1 MGSPLSKALA
11 LATGMAIALIAPA
24 TAAPMFGPMF
34 VPGAPTVRSDVVR
47 VSDSARITRRG
58 RLENGGGAWKKR
70 RHHRERRHER
80 RHDARDF
87 DGRSKLYRPKETP
100 KYAYDEYGN
109 YRVYDGDRWDGDRW
123 DGYGRDRDWDRRD
136 WGKKRWKRPHIMK
149 NSFGYREPSPGLKK
163 VLTAV
168 PD

>member
-1 MGSPLSKALA
+1 MGNPLSKAFA
-11 LATGMAIALIAPA
+11 LATGVAIAFIAPA
-24 TAAPMFGPMF
+24 TAAPMFVPMF
-34 VPGAPTVRSDVVR
+34 EPGAPTAQSDVVR
-47 VSDSARITRRG
+47 VSDSAKIIHRG

-70 RHHRERRHER
+70 RHHRERRHEK

-109 YRVYDGDRWDGDRW
+109 YRVYEGDRWDG
-123 DGYGRDRDWDRRD
+123 GDWDRRD
-136 WGKKRWKRPHIMK
+136 RRDWDEKRRKRPHIIKM
-149 NSFGYREPSPGLKK
+149 NSFGYQEPSPELKD

>member
-1 MGSPLSKALA
+1 MGNPLSKAFA
-11 LATGMAIALIAPA
+11 LATGVAIAFIAPA
-24 TAAPMFGPMF
+24 TAAPMFVPMF
-34 VPGAPTVRSDVVR
+34 EPGAPTAQSDVVR
-47 VSDSARITRRG
+47 VSDSAKIIHRG

-70 RHHRERRHER
+70 RHHREKRHEK

-109 YRVYDGDRWDGDRW
+109 YRVYEGDRWDGD
-123 DGYGRDRDWDRRD
+123 WDRRD
-136 WGKKRWKRPHIMK
+136 RRDWDKKRRKRPHIIKM
-149 NSFGYREPSPGLKK
+149 NSFGYQEPSPELKD
-163 VLTAV
+163 VLTAA

>member
-1 MGSPLSKALA
+1 MGNPLSKAFA
-11 LATGMAIALIAPA
+11 LATGVAIAFIAPA
-24 TAAPMFGPMF
+24 TAAPMFVPMF
-34 VPGAPTVRSDVVR
+34 EPGAPTAQSDVVR
-47 VSDSARITRRG
+47 VSDSAKIIHRG

-70 RHHRERRHER
+70 RHHREKRHEK

-109 YRVYDGDRWDGDRW
+109 YRVYEGGGWDGGGW
-123 DGYGRDRDWDRRD
+123 DGDWDRRD
-136 WGKKRWKRPHIMK
+136 RRDWDKKRRKRPHIIKM
-149 NSFGYREPSPGLKK
+149 NSFGYQEPSPELKD
-163 VLTAV
+163 VLTAA

>member
-1 MGSPLSKALA
+1 MGNPLSKAFA
-11 LATGMAIALIAPA
+11 LATGVAIAFIAPA
-24 TAAPMFGPMF
+24 TAAPMFVPMF
-34 VPGAPTVRSDVVR
+34 EPGAPTAQSDVVR
-47 VSDSARITRRG
+47 VSDSAKIIHRG

-70 RHHRERRHER
+70 RHHRQKRHER

-87 DGRSKLYRPKETP
+87 DGRSKLYRPRETP

-109 YRVYDGDRWDGDRW
+109 YRVYEGDRWDGGGW
-123 DGYGRDRDWDRRD
+123 DGDWDRRD
-136 WGKKRWKRPHIMK
+136 RRDWDKKRRKRPHIIKM
-149 NSFGYREPSPGLKK
+149 NSFGYQEPSPELKD